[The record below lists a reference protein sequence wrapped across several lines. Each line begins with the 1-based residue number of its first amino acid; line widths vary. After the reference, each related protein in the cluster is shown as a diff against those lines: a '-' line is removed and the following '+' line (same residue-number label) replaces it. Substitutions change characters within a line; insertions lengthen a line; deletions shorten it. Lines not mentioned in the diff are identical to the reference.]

1 MMPNKNYQRGR
12 AKEYRV
18 KKKLEDAGL
27 YVVRTAGS
35 HGVCDLVAFGANK
48 LVIPIQVKPK
58 GGYISPMEK
67 RKIMQFEA
75 KTGLKVAI
83 E

>member
-1 MMPNKNYQRGR
+1 MSNKNYQRGR

-18 KKKLEDAGL
+18 KKKYEQCGY

-35 HGVCDLVAFGANK
+35 HGVCDLVAFGKAGNV
-48 LVIPIQVKPK
+48 LPIQVKPK
-58 GGYISPMEK
+58 SGYISPLERK
-67 RKIMQFEA
+67 KIMEFEMF
-75 KTGLKVAI
+75 TNLKVII

>member
-1 MMPNKNYQRGR
+1 MPNKNYQRGR

-35 HGVCDLVAFGANK
+35 HGVCDLVAFGSGG
-48 LVIPIQVKPK
+48 LVIPVQVKSK
-58 GGYISPMEK
+58 GGYLTPLERK
-67 RKIMQFEA
+67 KIMEFET